1 MKRATF
7 KNPLPPLY
15 LGVYVCVYILLSSWP
30 PRVHGGML
38 VAESW
43 FVSSWLRNPLSSR
56 DNNREGRG
64 REGRKEGGRRK
75 AWGVEEGLLKRPDP
89 NPVALLAFT
98 WPRRKLCGTRHDDG
112 AKNRWWPTEREK
124 AGPVPAAASHLDSVA
139 GVFGHLRFAACHD
152 SLRLVYSI
160 VTLLSS
166 FLSFFFSFFFFFA
179 LPAFS
184 LSTTFLRC
192 LLSLPF
198 PFAMRRESGRRDEKH
213 GRREF

>member
-1 MKRATF
+1 M
-7 KNPLPPLY
+7 
-15 LGVYVCVYILLSSWP
+15 
-30 PRVHGGML
+30 HGGML

-43 FVSSWLRNPLSSR
+43 FVSSWLRNPLSRR
-56 DNNREGRG
+56 DDNREGRR
-64 REGRKEGGRRK
+64 REGRKEGRRK

-139 GVFGHLRFAACHD
+139 GVFGHLRLAACHD

-166 FLSFFFSFFFFFA
+166 FLSFLLSSFF
-179 LPAFS
+179 L
-184 LSTTFLRC
+184 LRFLRFLFLLHFYSASC
-192 LLSLPF
+192 LF
-198 PFAMRRESGRRDEKH
+198 PSPRYATQEWKKRGKTRRKGIL
-213 GRREF
+213 EF

>member
-1 MKRATF
+1 M
-7 KNPLPPLY
+7 
-15 LGVYVCVYILLSSWP
+15 
-30 PRVHGGML
+30 HGGML

-43 FVSSWLRNPLSSR
+43 FVSSWLRNPLSRR
-56 DNNREGRG
+56 DDNREGRR
-64 REGRKEGGRRK
+64 REGRKEGRRK

-139 GVFGHLRFAACHD
+139 GVFGHLRLAACHD

-166 FLSFFFSFFFFFA
+166 FLSFLLFFFCASCAFSFSYIFTA
-179 LPAFS
+179 PLVS
-184 LSTTFLRC
+184 
-192 LLSLPF
+192 SLP
-198 PFAMRRESGRRDEKH
+198 PATRRKSGRREEKH
-213 GRREF
+213 GGREF

>member
-1 MKRATF
+1 M
-7 KNPLPPLY
+7 
-15 LGVYVCVYILLSSWP
+15 
-30 PRVHGGML
+30 HGGML

-43 FVSSWLRNPLSSR
+43 FVSSWLRNPLSRR
-56 DNNREGRG
+56 DDNREGRR
-64 REGRKEGGRRK
+64 REGRKEGRRK

-139 GVFGHLRFAACHD
+139 GVFGHLRLAACHD

-166 FLSFFFSFFFFFA
+166 FLSFFFFFFCA
-179 LPAFS
+179 SCAFS
-184 LSTTFLRC
+184 FSYIFTAPLAS
-192 LLSLPF
+192 SLP
-198 PFAMRRESGRRDEKH
+198 PATQEWKKRGKIRRKGIL
-213 GRREF
+213 EF

>member
-1 MKRATF
+1 M
-7 KNPLPPLY
+7 
-15 LGVYVCVYILLSSWP
+15 
-30 PRVHGGML
+30 HGGML

-43 FVSSWLRNPLSSR
+43 FVSSWLRNPLSRR
-56 DNNREGRG
+56 DDNREGRR
-64 REGRKEGGRRK
+64 REGRKEGRRK

-139 GVFGHLRFAACHD
+139 GVFGHLRLAACHD

-166 FLSFFFSFFFFFA
+166 FLSFLLSSFFSFA
-179 LPAFS
+179 LPALS
-184 LSTTFLRC
+184 LSPTFLQR

-198 PFAMRRESGRRDEKH
+198 PPLRDARVEEERKNTEEGNSRILKFAGYRFVRRLKFHSGIPIVATRRDED
-213 GRREF
+213 R